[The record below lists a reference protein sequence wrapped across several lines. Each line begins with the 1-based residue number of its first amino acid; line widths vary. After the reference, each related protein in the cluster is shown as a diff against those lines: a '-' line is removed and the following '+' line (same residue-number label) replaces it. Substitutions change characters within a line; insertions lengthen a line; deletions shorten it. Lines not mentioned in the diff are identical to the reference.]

1 MVFFKHLFRGSRTN
15 FEKFWFLILYW
26 DMSSFMFRMVGKKS
40 GWKIFLT
47 NWQSAQF
54 YWCIKV
60 HFWIEICLF
69 WNLDFKILLW
79 PPREV
84 LVVFRALRMFQCI
97 PDTKEILK
105 LVLCRDYIHEFL
117 WNKPTMR
124 VFSFI
129 FPLEM
134 DFIWTSTILLCILFC
149 LFLGL
154 CSG

>member
-1 MVFFKHLFRGSRTN
+1 MVFFKHLFGGSRTN

-40 GWKIFLT
+40 GWKIFFT

-54 YWCIKV
+54 YWCILNRNL
-60 HFWIEICLF
+60 FF
-69 WNLDFKILLW
+69 WNLDFRMLLW
-79 PPREV
+79 PPRDV

-105 LVLCRDYIHEFL
+105 LVLCRAYIHELL
-117 WNKPTMR
+117 WNKPTIR

-134 DFIWTSTILLCILFC
+134 DFIWTSTILFC